1 LFIKYFAISTYE
13 LFARVQLVNKHC
25 DMLLLSSTEPPS
37 HPIIQGY
44 TETTSIAAGTVQ
56 KISCISSGGNP
67 LATLTWYKNDKKVST
82 TLFCPTAMNTF
93 SLTYFRSSHL
103 FTYHFHSFSL

>member
-1 LFIKYFAISTYE
+1 MKYFE
-13 LFARVQLVNKHC
+13 LFAQGQLVNKHC
-25 DMLLLSSTEPPS
+25 DMLLLSLTEPPS

-44 TETTSIAAGTVQ
+44 TEATSIAAGTVQ

-82 TLFCPTAMNTF
+82 ALFCTIATNNLSP
-93 SLTYFRSSHL
+93 TYFRSLQL
-103 FTYHFHSFSL
+103 FTYHFHSFS